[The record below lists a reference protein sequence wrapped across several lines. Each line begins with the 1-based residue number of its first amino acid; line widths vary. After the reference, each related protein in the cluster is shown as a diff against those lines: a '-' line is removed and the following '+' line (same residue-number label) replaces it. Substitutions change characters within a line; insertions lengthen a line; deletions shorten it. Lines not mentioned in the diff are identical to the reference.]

1 VISLA
6 DSLTQAPVVLDGG
19 FATQL
24 EAQGNDL
31 GSALWS
37 ARLLQDE
44 PAQIIAAHR
53 AFLDAGARVI
63 ETATY
68 QATFEGFAS
77 IGLDTGEAA
86 ALMRRGT
93 DLARQA
99 VDEFQAERTRDGA
112 TIEPVYIAAS
122 VGPYG
127 AMLADGSEYTG
138 AYDKTV
144 SQLRDFHLRRLSVLA
159 PSGVDVLALETVPNR
174 AEVEAL
180 VLASDELDVPA
191 WISISIDGLSTRAGD
206 ALDETFAIAA
216 SGRNVIAIGVNCS
229 TSSDVTAA
237 IPLAARLG
245 KAVVV
250 YPNSGEDWDAEART
264 WIGDGDFSPELVAR
278 WVADGARLVGGC
290 CRVTPDQIAG
300 IAATLHG

>member
-1 VISLA
+1 
-6 DSLTQAPVVLDGG
+6 VLDGG

-31 GSALWS
+31 SSELWS

-44 PAQIIAAHR
+44 PTEIVAAHR

-68 QATFEGFAS
+68 QATFEGFAR
-77 IGLDTGEAA
+77 IGLDTGDAA
-86 ALMRRGT
+86 ALMRRGA

-99 VDEFQAERTRDGA
+99 ADEFQAANSDS
-112 TIEPVYIAAS
+112 EPVFIAAS

-138 AYDKTV
+138 AYTKSV
-144 SQLRDFHLRRLSVLA
+144 SQLRDFHLRRLAVLA

-174 AEVEAL
+174 TEVEAL

-191 WISISIDGLSTRAGD
+191 WISVSIDGLATRAGD

-216 SGRNVIAIGVNCS
+216 SGSNVIAIGVNCS
-229 TSSDVTAA
+229 TSGDVTAA
-237 IPLAARLG
+237 IPLAARYG
-245 KAVVV
+245 KPVVV
-250 YPNSGEDWDAEART
+250 YPNSGEGWDAEARAWT
-264 WIGDGDFSPELVAR
+264 GSGDFSPNLVTQ
-278 WVADGARLVGGC
+278 WVSDGARLIGGC
-290 CRVTPDQIAG
+290 CRVRPAHIAG
-300 IAATLHG
+300 IAAALRAS

>member
-1 VISLA
+1 VAALA
-6 DSLTQAPVVLDGG
+6 QGPVALDGG

-31 GSALWS
+31 SSALWS

-77 IGLDTGEAA
+77 VGLNPGEAA
-86 ALMRRGT
+86 ALMRRGSE
-93 DLARQA
+93 LALQA
-99 VDEFQAERTRDGA
+99 IDEFNASGNTDS
-112 TIEPVYIAAS
+112 VYLAAS

-144 SQLRDFHLRRLSVLA
+144 TQLRDFHLRRLSVLA

-174 AEVEAL
+174 TEVEAL

-191 WISISIDGLSTRAGD
+191 WISISIDGASTRAGD

-229 TSSDVTAA
+229 TSSDATAA
-237 IPLAARLG
+237 VPIAARHG
-245 KAVVV
+245 KPVVV
-250 YPNSGEDWDAEART
+250 YPNSGEVWDAEARAWT
-264 WIGDGDFSPELVAR
+264 GSGDFSTELVTQ
-278 WVADGARLVGGC
+278 WVADGARLIGGC
-290 CRVTPDQIAG
+290 CRVTPSQIAS
-300 IAATLHG
+300 IAATLD

>member
-1 VISLA
+1 MSLA
-6 DSLTQAPVVLDGG
+6 AALAQAPVVLDGG

-31 GSALWS
+31 SSALWS

-44 PAQIIAAHR
+44 PEQIVAAHR

-77 IGLDTGEAA
+77 IGMDTGEAA
-86 ALMRRGT
+86 ALMGRGS

-99 VDEFQAERTRDGA
+99 VDEFHASGNTD
-112 TIEPVYIAAS
+112 TVYIAAS

-174 AEVEAL
+174 TEVEAL

-191 WISISIDGLSTRAGD
+191 WISISIDGLATRAGD
-206 ALDETFAIAA
+206 VLDETFAIAA
-216 SGRNVIAIGVNCS
+216 SGHNVIAIGVNCS
-229 TSSDVTAA
+229 TSSDVTTA
-237 IPLAARLG
+237 IPLAARYG
-245 KAVVV
+245 KPVVV
-250 YPNSGEDWDAEART
+250 YPNSGEGWDAEARAWT
-264 WIGDGDFSPELVAR
+264 GSGDFSPTLVTQ
-278 WVADGARLVGGC
+278 WVADGARLIGGC
-290 CRVTPDQIAG
+290 CRVTPAHIAG
-300 IAATLHG
+300 IAATLD